1 MAYFAEIGPSSGPL
15 RHRVAPA
22 TAAVLESRDGPS
34 VGVATLVGRD
44 PTDVALWRLVVHGQ
58 ELDGLFVISGKKFRP
73 EQ

>member
-58 ELDGLFVISGKKFRP
+58 ELDGHFVISGKRFRP